1 MTQNNNSWTKRTLQ
15 VVTFTKSVE
24 KITMTSAFYD
34 EKMTAEE
41 NSAMAWD
48 YYLRIDTV
56 TSVCL
61 AYKL

>member
-1 MTQNNNSWTKRTLQ
+1 
-15 VVTFTKSVE
+15 
-24 KITMTSAFYD
+24 
-34 EKMTAEE
+34 MTAEE

-61 AYKL
+61 AYKLQVHPQGIVPIAFSALERQMSK